1 MVTKISIDKIAV
13 PADIKLVNRQKI
25 LETFLCGQKQTTA
38 AIHELT
44 GISKPTIMRALQYF
58 CEQGVL
64 KSAGFGGVTSS
75 GGRKSEYF
83 VFADTRR
90 ILSIALWPDAITL
103 ALSGLVGSDVYA
115 IARYEHRLD
124 NNLEAAFTYLK
135 ECVEGYLAEQSVPMD
150 ELYGVVL
157 SVAGTVD
164 YSTGV
169 LRYNSHAPGWGV
181 DIPLEEHLRSIFG
194 DKCMYFVE
202 NAGKASGRA
211 MLLDNPEYA
220 ESRLLTVFTTWGV
233 SACMIERG
241 HILNGRDSL
250 IGEIGHMQISDV
262 HTGQCG
268 CGKHSCLESAI
279 SLEQVRKILEQEQP
293 VWLAEEELSFRSL
306 FAHSAEGDPAAR
318 KVVKYLA
325 HCFAAA
331 LHNLSLAYNQEL
343 VVFQGDFAWAD
354 DYFDSC
360 LKQELEEF
368 RYYPSGECFAT
379 VYDKRE
385 LPTLAARGGSSQL
398 RKRFFSGMAFD

>member
-1 MVTKISIDKIAV
+1 MVTKIPIDKIAV

-25 LETFLCGQKQTTA
+25 LETFLDGEKQTTA
-38 AIHELT
+38 AIHEMT

-58 CEQGVL
+58 CEKGML

-83 VFADTRR
+83 VFADNRR
-90 ILSIALWPDAITL
+90 ILSIALWPDAVTL
-103 ALSGLVGSDVYA
+103 ALSGLVGNEVYA
-115 IARYEHRLD
+115 IAHYDHILD
-124 NNLEAAFTYLK
+124 NSLEAAFLYLQK
-135 ECVEGYLAEQSVPMD
+135 CVQTYLAEQNVTISD
-150 ELYGVVL
+150 LYGVAL

-164 YSTGV
+164 YGTGV

-181 DIPLEEHLRSIFG
+181 NIPLVEHLKSIFG
-194 DKCMYFVE
+194 DKCVFFVD
-202 NAGKASGRA
+202 NSGKATGRA
-211 MLLDNPEYA
+211 ILLDYPQFA
-220 ESRLLTVFTTWGV
+220 ECRLLTVFTTWGV
-233 SACMIERG
+233 SSCMIERG

-279 SLEQVRKILEQEQP
+279 RLEHVREILEKENAP
-293 VWLAEEELSFRSL
+293 WLNDEPLSFKAL
-306 FAHSAEGDPAAR
+306 FDHSRQGDEAAR
-318 KVVKYLA
+318 KVVRYLA

-331 LHNLSLAYNQEL
+331 LHNLSLAYNQEI

-354 DYFDSC
+354 DYFDRC
-360 LKQELEEF
+360 LKEELDEF
-368 RYYPSGECFAT
+368 RYYPSGDCFTT

-385 LPTLAARGGSSQL
+385 LPALAARGGASQL
-398 RKRFFSGMAFD
+398 RKRFFSSMAFD